1 MATTRTA
8 ENSRQNPTPASTQ
21 KHPASSATA
30 EAAPV
35 TAPAP
40 EAAPKL
46 WNRNFVLIIV
56 INLLVFVNHIMNL
69 STFPYYVR
77 ELGGT
82 EALAGIV
89 ATAFSLVAV
98 VLRPFIGW
106 MLDNGARRAV
116 LIAGLIGLA
125 LAPLGYVTVPVLSAV
140 IVFRMIH
147 GASLALSN
155 TTTSTVA
162 SDIIPK
168 PRFAEGMGYFGMATA
183 LATAAAPALGLM
195 LMESFGFPVLFGCA
209 IAIALA
215 ALALFQLVRTPRI
228 RVERKPFSA
237 KSLVNPDALPASAI
251 MLLFMLTFGAL
262 ENFLAIFATNESL
275 PSGGL
280 YFAIMAVML
289 LLVRVFLGRV
299 VDTRGEAIFVYTCNA
314 AMLAAL
320 LLLAIAP
327 SPATFVLSAILSGYG
342 FGGLEPALQSM
353 AVHTASLE
361 SRGSANSTFLCAY
374 DIGIG
379 VGAGIA
385 GALITALGYE
395 HMWMIM
401 AVANVASV
409 AIYVAWGR
417 NHPSSFS
424 RAHRMETR

>member
-1 MATTRTA
+1 MA
-8 ENSRQNPTPASTQ
+8 QPTEASKQ
-21 KHPASSATA
+21 QVAS
-30 EAAPV
+30 
-35 TAPAP
+35 
-40 EAAPKL
+40 KL
-46 WNRNFVLIIV
+46 WSKDFALTIIINF
-56 INLLVFVNHIMNL
+56 LVFVNHIMNL
-69 STFPYYVR
+69 STFPYYIQ

-82 EALAGIV
+82 EALAGAV

-125 LAPLGYVTVPVLSAV
+125 IAPFGYMTVPVLSVV
-140 IVFRMIH
+140 IAFRMVH

-168 PRFAEGMGYFGMATA
+168 DRFAEGMGLFGMATA

-195 LMESFGFPVLFGCA
+195 LMEQLGFGALFGSA
-209 IAIALA
+209 VGIAIA
-215 ALALFQLVRTPRI
+215 ALILFQFVRAPKI
-228 RVERKPFSA
+228 EVPKKAFSV
-237 KSLVNPDALPASAI
+237 KSLINADALPASMI
-251 MLLFMLTFGAL
+251 MLVFMFTFGAL
-262 ENFLAIFATNESL
+262 ENFLAIFATNEGL

-280 YFAIMAVML
+280 YFAIMAIML

-314 AMLAAL
+314 AMLVSFL
-320 LLLAIAP
+320 LLGCMP
-327 SPATFVLSAILSGYG
+327 NTVTFILSAVLSGYG

-353 AVHTASLE
+353 AVHTASAE
-361 SRGSANSTFLCAY
+361 ERGSANSTFLCAY

-385 GALITALGYE
+385 GSLITAVGYSN
-395 HMWMIM
+395 MWMIM
-401 AVANVASV
+401 VIANVVSIV
-409 AIYVAWGR
+409 LYVMWGR

-424 RAHRMETR
+424 RALRKAKGE